1 MNFALE
7 DKIQKALESSHCA
20 VIEGEQTYSY
30 REFAN
35 AVYYFRDY
43 FLNNEVR
50 RVMICLPQSFL
61 AYAMIIG
68 AFLSYTTYCPI
79 DTAAPAFRKSYF
91 IETFKPDL
99 IISSKKYTFPEQ
111 FSAQIKLIEDF
122 CFPCCDDYRGS
133 KDDSE
138 QMHHRL
144 NNTTAYVIF
153 TSGSTGLPKGVAV
166 SRATLSNFV
175 EFALLEY
182 EIDSS
187 DVWGQFSNLCFD
199 LSVFDI
205 FVAFSGGATV
215 VPIATKGAKLLPTK
229 IINKH
234 KITYWHSVPS
244 VMELIAFDKLPAD
257 SLNSLRVMNF
267 AGEPLFAETV
277 SKLFAM
283 NSRMLIYNVFGHT
296 ETTFVTY
303 QKLTAT
309 NYHLYSDSTISIGR
323 PIPNYRVWL
332 QEENGG
338 VGQIVISGLI
348 AEGYLNGD
356 DSNAFRTLESDG
368 RIDRYFVS
376 GDYAYYKDDNLYFFG
391 RVDSQIKHKGNRID
405 LNEIDNAFRLLG
417 YNSVTIYHKNKILSF
432 VISVDGI
439 HPQLINQLATILP
452 DYSIPNHIYYVD
464 QFPYNASNK
473 IDKSVLLNYIDNH
486 CSGSK

>member
-35 AVYYFRDY
+35 AVYFFRDY
-43 FLNNEVR
+43 FLKNEVR
-50 RVMICLPQSFL
+50 RVMIGLPQSFS

-79 DTAAPAFRKSYF
+79 DTAAPAFRKAYF
-91 IETFKPDL
+91 IENFKPDL
-99 IISSKKYTFPEQ
+99 IISSKNYAIPEQ

-122 CFPCCDDYRGS
+122 CFSCDDYRDC
-133 KDDSE
+133 KDDSK
-138 QMHHRL
+138 QMYHRL

-182 EIDSS
+182 EIDTS

-229 IINKH
+229 IIDKY

-244 VMELIAFDKLPAD
+244 VMDLIAFDKLPND
-257 SLNSLRVMNF
+257 SLNSIRIMNF

-277 SKLFAM
+277 SKLFEK

-303 QKLTAT
+303 QKLTAA
-309 NYHLYSDSTISIGR
+309 NYQLYSDSTMSIGR

-338 VGQIVISGLI
+338 MGQIVISGLI

-356 DSNAFRTLESDG
+356 ESNAFQTLETDG
-368 RIDRYFVS
+368 RIDRCFVS
-376 GDYAYYKDDNLYFFG
+376 GDYAYYKDGNLYFFG
-391 RVDSQIKHKGNRID
+391 RVDSQIKHKGNRVD
-405 LNEIDNAFRLLG
+405 LNEIDNAFRMLG
-417 YNSVTIYHKNKILSF
+417 YNSVTIYHKNNILSF
-432 VISVDGI
+432 VISVDDT
-439 HPQLINQLATILP
+439 HHQVRNQLATILP
-452 DYSIPNHIYYVD
+452 DYYIPNHIYYVD

-473 IDKSVLLNYIDNH
+473 IDKSVLLNYIDNY
-486 CSGSK
+486 SSSSN